1 MIVVVAQPGERA
13 TGGRSPLVAAAHL
26 RLMILMLLFLAG
38 GVLIIGRLGMLAV
51 STSPES
57 AGAAPTQFVPS
68 RGDIVDRNG
77 APLARTI
84 DGWSIGVH
92 PRKVIG
98 DKRQLATNL
107 AALLPDHDFA
117 YYYHKLSMD
126 ASFTYLARRALPET
140 VEKVNALGEPGIAFA
155 REPERLYPQTT
166 LAAHSLG
173 FTGFDGHGMRGI
185 ERAFDKRLTDP
196 AERAQPLQL
205 SLDLRVQA
213 AMESELSQ
221 AMAKFQA
228 KGAAG
233 IVMDVH
239 SGELLAMVS
248 LPTFNPNNIRHAT
261 QDELRNNVTQARYEL
276 GSTFK
281 PLAMAQAIDTGTVTS
296 MARRFDATK
305 PMKVGRFT
313 IHDDPGDEQERWL
326 NIPETLIYSSNI
338 ATARIA
344 DLMGE
349 QKMRDL
355 FHKLDFDR
363 ESPIEIREKMA
374 PLWPGYWG
382 RTTTMTTAYGHGIA
396 VTPLHLATAYASLV
410 NGGILYPPTLLKAAP
425 DHPAKGKRV
434 FSPAT
439 SARLCQ
445 LLRLVVLDGTGRK
458 GDAPGYRVGGKT
470 GTAEVS
476 SGGGYSRHK
485 NVSTFAAA
493 FPMDDPRYVVVAMLD
508 SPVGTKE
515 TYGFTTA
522 AWNAAP
528 VVKAVIERTGP
539 VLGVRPDEHR
549 DIDESDITPL
559 LWHPPGDKTAK
570 DAQ

>member
-1 MIVVVAQPGERA
+1 MIVVVAQPGDRA
-13 TGGRSPLVAAAHL
+13 TGGRQPLVAAAHL

-38 GVLIIGRLGMLAV
+38 GALIIARLGQLAL
-51 STSPES
+51 STTPET
-57 AGAAPTQFVPS
+57 AGAVRSGFVPS

-98 DKRQLATNL
+98 DKRELAQSLAT
-107 AALLPDHDFA
+107 ALPEHDAA
-117 YYYHKLSMD
+117 YYWRKLNMD
-126 ASFTYLARRALPET
+126 VAFTYLERRALPET

-166 LAAHSLG
+166 LAAHALG
-173 FTGFDGHGMRGI
+173 FVGFDGHGMRGI
-185 ERAFDKRLTDP
+185 ERELDSRLTDP
-196 AERAQPLQL
+196 AERAKPVQM
-205 SLDLRVQA
+205 SIDIRVQA

-221 AMAKFQA
+221 AMATFQA

-233 IVMDVH
+233 IVMDVRT
-239 SGELLAMVS
+239 GELLAMAS

-261 QDELRNNVTQARYEL
+261 QDELHNNVTQARYEL

-281 PLAMAQAIDTGTVTS
+281 PLAMAQAIDSGTVTS

-305 PMKVGRFT
+305 PLKVGRFT

-344 DLMGE
+344 DLMG
-349 QKMRDL
+349 QQMMKDL
-355 FHKLDFDR
+355 FHKLDFD
-363 ESPIEIREKMA
+363 EPSHVEIKEKMS

-396 VTPLHLATAYASLV
+396 VTPLHLATAYAALV
-410 NGGILYPPTLLKAAP
+410 NGGILRHATLMKVAP
-425 DHPAKGKRV
+425 GRQVPGKRV
-434 FSPAT
+434 FSAAT

-458 GDAPGYRVGGKT
+458 GAAPGYRVGGKT

-476 SGGGYSRHK
+476 RGGGYSRHK

-493 FPMDDPRYVVVAMLD
+493 FPMDNPRYVVIATLD

-522 AWNAAP
+522 AWTAAP
-528 VVKAVIERTGP
+528 VVKNVIQRAGP
-539 VLGVRPDEHR
+539 ILGVRPDEHR
-549 DIDESDITPL
+549 DIDVSDITPL
-559 LWHPPGDKTAK
+559 LWHPPGEKEVAA
-570 DAQ
+570 AQ